1 MANFICRCFM
11 SLNERKQITM
21 NKTDRKI
28 HIVGAGVSGLVA
40 AKVLEAHGCSSVVIE
55 RTDRVGG
62 RVKTDVIDGFQLDHG
77 FQVLLT
83 SYPEA
88 QKHLDYKALE
98 LQKILPG
105 ASIFLNKKQKIIGD
119 PLKAISFLFPTL
131 FSGIGCF
138 SDKLRI
144 LQLNR
149 TLKRKNIS
157 DIFSGTEISTALYL
171 KQFGFSNDIIR
182 DFFTP
187 FFSGIFLES
196 KLETSS
202 RMFEFVYKMFGDG
215 DAALPKAGMEAIP
228 KQLYDN
234 LQNTDF
240 TFNTNVVS
248 IKEGEITLGDRVQ
261 LESHVTIV
269 ATDAS
274 GLFVSKKLKSMTWK
288 SCQTLYFETNHR
300 VIRDE
305 LIGLIPKQGT
315 LINNIFYHTSLKTMS
330 NPNKELLS
338 VTVIEHQN
346 LSEEILV
353 SRVKDEL
360 KEYCGIESPKFI
372 KLYSIS
378 KALPKLQDLKYELNP
393 SDACLEPGVFLAG
406 DTLLNGSLNAA
417 MISGERAALAAL
429 EYVNKKK

>member
-1 MANFICRCFM
+1 M
-11 SLNERKQITM
+11 M
-21 NKTDRKI
+21 NKSDGKI

-40 AKVLEAHGCSSVVIE
+40 AKVLEAHGYRSVVIE
-55 RTDRVGG
+55 RTERVGG

-105 ASIFLNKKQKIIGD
+105 ASIFINQKQKLIGD

-144 LQLNR
+144 LKLNR
-149 TLKRKNIS
+149 TLKRKNLS
-157 DIFSGTEISTALYL
+157 EIFSGTEISTSLYL
-171 KQFGFSNDIIR
+171 KEFGFSNDIIR

-187 FFSGIFLES
+187 FFGGIFLES

-228 KQLYDN
+228 KQLYDK
-234 LQNTDF
+234 LKTTDF

-248 IKEGEITLGDRVQ
+248 IKEGEITLEDQTQ

-274 GLFVSKKLKSMTWK
+274 GLVMSEKHTSMTWK

-300 VIRDE
+300 VIRSE
-305 LIGLIPKQGT
+305 LIGLIPKQCA

-346 LSEEILV
+346 LSDEILV

-360 KEYCGIESPKFI
+360 QEYCGIVSPKFI
-372 KLYSIS
+372 KLYSIP
-378 KALPKLQDLKYELNP
+378 KALPKLQDLKCDLNP
-393 SDACLEPGVFLAG
+393 SDTYLEPGVFLAG

-429 EYVNKKK
+429 EYINNKKQNSRVI

>member
-1 MANFICRCFM
+1 
-11 SLNERKQITM
+11 M
-21 NKTDRKI
+21 NVTEGKI

-40 AKVLEAHGCSSVVIE
+40 AKVLESHGWSSVVIE

-62 RVKTDVIDGFQLDHG
+62 RVKTDYLDGFQLDHG

-88 QKHLDYKALE
+88 QKHLDYEALE

-105 ASIFLNKKQKIIGD
+105 ASIFLNKKQKIIGN
-119 PLKAISFLFPTL
+119 PLKEFSFFFPTL

-144 LQLNR
+144 LQLNHI
-149 TLKRKNIS
+149 LKRKTLS
-157 DIFSGTEISTALYL
+157 EIFSDSEVSTSLYL
-171 KQFGFSNDIIR
+171 QQFGFSNDIIR
-182 DFFTP
+182 DFFMP
-187 FFSGIFLES
+187 FFGGIFLES

-202 RMFEFVYKMFGDG
+202 RMFEFVYKMFGEG
-215 DAALPKAGMEAIP
+215 HAALPKAGMEAIP
-228 KQLYDN
+228 KQLYEN

-240 TFNTNVVS
+240 TFNTEVVS
-248 IKEGEITLGDRVQ
+248 IKENEITLDDRTK
-261 LESHVTIV
+261 LESHVTIL

-274 GLFVSKKLKSMTWK
+274 GLVLSEKQKSMTWK
-288 SCQTLYFETNHR
+288 SCQTLYFETYNR

-305 LIGLIPKQGT
+305 LIGLIPSQGA
-315 LINNIFYHTSLKTMS
+315 LINNIFYHTSVHTMS
-330 NPNKELLS
+330 NAKTELLS
-338 VTVIEHQN
+338 VTVIEHHS
-346 LSEEILV
+346 LSDEMLV
-353 SRVKDEL
+353 SRVKAEL
-360 KEYCGIESPKFI
+360 QEYCGIMFPKFI

-378 KALPKLQDLKYELNP
+378 KALPNLHDVRNDLNVADT
-393 SDACLEPGVFLAG
+393 SCHVPGVFLAG

-429 EYVNKKK
+429 KYLNNKNN

>member
-1 MANFICRCFM
+1 M
-11 SLNERKQITM
+11 M
-21 NKTDRKI
+21 NKSDGKI

-40 AKVLEAHGCSSVVIE
+40 AKVLEAHGYRSVVIE
-55 RTDRVGG
+55 RTERVGG

-105 ASIFLNKKQKIIGD
+105 ASIFINQKQKLIGD

-144 LQLNR
+144 LKLNR
-149 TLKRKNIS
+149 TLKRKNLS
-157 DIFSGTEISTALYL
+157 EIFSGTEISTSLYL
-171 KQFGFSNDIIR
+171 QECGFSNDIIR

-187 FFSGIFLES
+187 FFGGIFLES

-228 KQLYDN
+228 KQLYDK
-234 LQNTDF
+234 LKTTDF

-248 IKEGEITLGDRVQ
+248 IKEGEITLEDQTQ

-274 GLFVSKKLKSMTWK
+274 GLVMSEKHKSMTWK

-300 VIRDE
+300 VIRSE
-305 LIGLIPKQGT
+305 LIGLIPKQCA

-346 LSEEILV
+346 LSDEILV

-360 KEYCGIESPKFI
+360 QEYCGIVSPKFI
-372 KLYSIS
+372 KLYSIP
-378 KALPKLQDLKYELNP
+378 KALPKLQDLKCDLNP
-393 SDACLEPGVFLAG
+393 SDTYLEPGVFLAG

-429 EYVNKKK
+429 EYFNNKKQNSRVI

>member
-1 MANFICRCFM
+1 M
-11 SLNERKQITM
+11 M
-21 NKTDRKI
+21 NKSDGKI

-40 AKVLEAHGCSSVVIE
+40 AKVLEAHGYRSVVIE
-55 RTDRVGG
+55 RTERVGG

-105 ASIFLNKKQKIIGD
+105 ASIFINKKQKLIGD

-144 LQLNR
+144 LKLNR
-149 TLKRKNIS
+149 TLKRKTLS
-157 DIFSGTEISTALYL
+157 EIFSGTEISTSLYL
-171 KQFGFSNDIIR
+171 QECGFSNDIIR

-187 FFSGIFLES
+187 FFGGIFLES

-202 RMFEFVYKMFGDG
+202 RMFEFVYKMFGEG

-240 TFNTNVVS
+240 TFNTDVFS
-248 IKEGEITLGDRVQ
+248 IKESEITLEDRTK

-274 GLFVSKKLKSMTWK
+274 GLVLSEKHKSMTWR
-288 SCQTLYFETNHR
+288 SCQTLYFETYNR

-305 LIGLIPKQGT
+305 LIGLIPKQGS
-315 LINNIFYHTSLKTMS
+315 LINNIFYHTSVKTMS
-330 NPNKELLS
+330 NTKKELLS
-338 VTVIEHQN
+338 VTVIDHHS
-346 LSEEILV
+346 LSDEMLV

-360 KEYCGIESPKFI
+360 QEYCGIVFPKFI
-372 KLYSIS
+372 KLYSIP
-378 KALPKLQDLKYELNP
+378 KALPNLQNVRCDLNA
-393 SDACLEPGVFLAG
+393 SDTCHVPGVFLAG

-417 MISGERAALAAL
+417 MISGERAAIAAL
-429 EYVNKKK
+429 EYLNNKNN